1 MTGHPKVDKDSKET
15 FALHCKPL
23 IFPYITYFYFNED
36 GVNQKDVPL
45 LSINQLTPIHDFAIT
60 KQFAI
65 FPDTVGGCT
74 NKCHA
79 RKRHAC
85 GFLSQR
91 KCQELGYYQDMLGV
105 TN

>member
-65 FPDTVGGCT
+65 FPETQLVVAPT
-74 NKCHA
+74 NV
-79 RKRHAC
+79 
-85 GFLSQR
+85 
-91 KCQELGYYQDMLGV
+91 MLGRGMPV
-105 TN
+105 VF